1 MVVNKQETLYHS
13 PFPKANSLLLGG
25 IVCLKTKK
33 SSRTRKPLAEISRTS
48 GEPLTQQIV
57 PAREVILRPAGYPLE
72 VNSTPTNP
80 LLHIRD
86 EKLFS
91 AYAVDQ
97 WQGIKVKPTD
107 YLFDQLLLPDFAFE
121 VVSVIPTEA
130 HIVADTQIRLIEP
143 PDEAP
148 SKGRRLGFEDVIG
161 HEDAKAK
168 CLIIQKYIADPQR
181 FAEWA
186 PRRVLF
192 YGPPGTGKTMLARA
206 LAWETQTEFAYIK
219 ATSLIGQHVGAGA
232 DKVNKLFEDIVRN
245 KPCIVFIDEIDSIG
259 LDRGFQSVRGDVT
272 EVVNSLI
279 SQFDLIEDQTGVV
292 VIAATNSQDF
302 LDPALRSRFEEEI
315 YFDLPD
321 YEERLRILQKYS
333 SSLPMPVDADLES
346 LARRTEGYSGR
357 DLKDRVLKGALHHAL
372 AKGLTALDESTF
384 KHVEII
390 QSSKDKSLY
399 K

>member
-1 MVVNKQETLYHS
+1 MVNQQETLYHS

-25 IVCLKTKK
+25 NVWLKTKK
-33 SSRTRKPLAEISRTS
+33 SSRTRKPLAEIARTS
-48 GEPLTQQIV
+48 GDPLTQQIV

-72 VNSTPTNP
+72 VNSVPANP
-80 LLHIRD
+80 LLRIRD

-130 HIVADTQIRLIEP
+130 HIVADTRIRLVEP
-143 PDEAP
+143 PDDTP
-148 SKGRRLGFEDVIG
+148 SKGLQIEFEDVIG

-168 CLIIQKYIADPQR
+168 CLIIQKYIADPQQ

-232 DKVNKLFEDIVRN
+232 DKVNKLFEDVIRN

-279 SQFDLIEDQTGVV
+279 SQFDLIEDQEGVV

-315 YFDLPD
+315 YFGLPD
-321 YEERLRILQKYS
+321 YEDRLQILQKYS
-333 SSLPMPVDADLES
+333 SSLPMPVNADLES

-372 AKGLTALDESTF
+372 SRGLATLDESTF

-390 QSSKDKSLY
+390 QTSKDKSLY

>member
-1 MVVNKQETLYHS
+1 M
-13 PFPKANSLLLGG
+13 
-25 IVCLKTKK
+25 KTKK

>member
-1 MVVNKQETLYHS
+1 MVNQQETLYHS

-25 IVCLKTKK
+25 NVWLKTKK
-33 SSRTRKPLAEISRTS
+33 SSRTRKPLAEIARTS
-48 GEPLTQQIV
+48 SDPLTQQIV

-72 VNSTPTNP
+72 VNSVPANP
-80 LLHIRD
+80 LLRIRD

-130 HIVADTQIRLIEP
+130 HIVADTRIRLVEP
-143 PDEAP
+143 PDDTP
-148 SKGRRLGFEDVIG
+148 SKGLQIEFKDVIG

-168 CLIIQKYIADPQR
+168 CLIIQKYIADPQQ

-232 DKVNKLFEDIVRN
+232 DKVNKLFEDVIRN

-279 SQFDLIEDQTGVV
+279 SQFDLIEDQEGVV

-315 YFDLPD
+315 YFGLPD
-321 YEERLRILQKYS
+321 YEDRLQILQKYS
-333 SSLPMPVDADLES
+333 SSLPMPVNADLES

-372 AKGLTALDESTF
+372 SRGLATLDESTF

-390 QSSKDKSLY
+390 QTSKDKSLY